1 MVECV
6 EKNHLEVTHNNLST
20 SRFYVQVVI
29 SCTMLLGL
37 CEFIQ
42 LSSTKYKQMLH
53 EFMSPTLHG
62 YLLILVELLVKMHLK
77 VSATQNFFTSFL
89 LTPVALAGCKVQW
102 LRLADICTKSMF
114 PDFSLQQMLHIIVT
128 YSIVQQMMHKL
139 VHLYLCDKHHN
150 TPIGLSSKVFY
161 SLRLGKNWSGD

>member
-1 MVECV
+1 M

-77 VSATQNFFTSFL
+77 VSATQNFFTSFV
-89 LTPVALAGCKVQW
+89 LTPVALAGW
-102 LRLADICTKSMF
+102 
-114 PDFSLQQMLHIIVT
+114 
-128 YSIVQQMMHKL
+128 
-139 VHLYLCDKHHN
+139 
-150 TPIGLSSKVFY
+150 
-161 SLRLGKNWSGD
+161 